1 MITLIAEELS
11 LVRQWSEGCRR
22 SGREFQVLDAS
33 ALVSGS
39 QLHAGVCLFDL
50 GPRGGADTTGLTRAL
65 AAYPQCR
72 FVALSARPSADEG
85 LQLLRAG
92 VRGYCNRQASD
103 KAAVAVLDTV
113 EAGEIWASRQ
123 VTDFLL
129 AQAIGGATA
138 LDGTGRPALF
148 QALTRRETE
157 IAEQVAAGHSNKM
170 IAAEA
175 GITERTVKTHLNNIF
190 RKTGVRNRV
199 QLALAV
205 NDAEDVPRRLSSG

>member
-1 MITLIAEELS
+1 
-11 LVRQWSEGCRR
+11 
-22 SGREFQVLDAS
+22 
-33 ALVSGS
+33 
-39 QLHAGVCLFDL
+39 
-50 GPRGGADTTGLTRAL
+50 
-65 AAYPQCR
+65 
-72 FVALSARPSADEG
+72 
-85 LQLLRAG
+85 
-92 VRGYCNRQASD
+92 
-103 KAAVAVLDTV
+103 VAVLDTV
-113 EAGEIWASRQ
+113 EAGQVWASRQ

-138 LDGTGRPALF
+138 LDGTARPALF

-205 NDAEDVPRRLSSG
+205 NDAEDPPRRLSSG